1 MYQRASHMP
10 NINDLIKVELLGW
23 DIFIFA
29 ATISIAQ
36 NMQSL
41 EVGRRNTPPFQV
53 TNGICSVKTGIYVK
67 KYWLTVSSCTSNR
80 EHMLKL
86 SVSDNRASSGCSCA
100 CVLLSPPATQLLQ
113 AARGMCNVSR
123 AGGESVWP
131 ASISAKRLDSR
142 GHVFGT
148 VTVFAL
154 RERMKIVCS
163 FKYGAAEEGKSLQKV
178 RSDDG
183 VAIGAP

>member
-1 MYQRASHMP
+1 
-10 NINDLIKVELLGW
+10 
-23 DIFIFA
+23 
-29 ATISIAQ
+29 
-36 NMQSL
+36 
-41 EVGRRNTPPFQV
+41 
-53 TNGICSVKTGIYVK
+53 
-67 KYWLTVSSCTSNR
+67 
-80 EHMLKL
+80 MLKL

-100 CVLLSPPATQLLQ
+100 CVPLSPPATQLLQ
-113 AARGMCNVSR
+113 PARGMCNVSR

-131 ASISAKRLDSR
+131 ASISAKRLFSR

-148 VTVFAL
+148 VTVFAP

-183 VAIGAP
+183 LLSERLKFTPHTLCINSSDAWTWGTRKDVLSGCLYMIIMCFGPLQQTNNWRHSL